1 MSSLNIL
8 TGKQREELHKAIFQ
22 YVSNQCI
29 SVEEDED
36 IIDRLRLLLNVPPN
50 INDNVISNYLE
61 KKWTSVLR
69 LQNKLVDLEKEN
81 TELKEL
87 INSNSYV
94 GKRPFALKDKLEWLP
109 EQPHTSFTLQYH
121 QMAQSVS
128 IHPYLSI
135 TIAGCSDGSLILWN
149 LANFEI
155 SLPEKIIK
163 AHTRGI
169 NHITWSKKP
178 VDLSSASEVSIRSTP
193 TYLMATCSLD
203 TSIKIWDAE
212 TFDNVRTLTG
222 HDHTVSSAVFSRLK
236 PSLLYTVSR
245 DRTTKAWDLCTG
257 LCLRT
262 FVGHS
267 DWVRDIDTVPLNS
280 TEEMVSLYE
289 DNDFVLTCSNDQ
301 SVRLS
306 HARSGNGICLLLG
319 HTHVVERA
327 KFLPL
332 QSNLII
338 DGFLER
344 NSALFPFLA
353 GGMLHDSMYA
363 NVLGYK
369 YCVTCAR
376 DNTIKLWMLPP
387 ASISTEGMPQTTDF
401 NEGEGWLITELIGHK
416 SWVRS
421 LSIHPNGRY
430 IISGGDDRDI
440 FIWDLETLNSR
451 GRVEVIKILS
461 SHVGFINDT
470 EFAQVTEDHSSHEE
484 GTGLNDEAKK
494 RISEKVVEHM
504 RCIFLSCATDNTVK
518 VWC

>member
-1 MSSLNIL
+1 MSNIL
-8 TGKQREELHKAIFQ
+8 TRKQREELHKAIFQ

-29 SVEEDED
+29 SVEDED
-36 IIDRLRLLLNVPPN
+36 IIDRLQLLLNVPPN
-50 INDNVISNYLE
+50 VNNSIIPNYLE

-81 TELKEL
+81 TGLKEL
-87 INSNSYV
+87 VNSNSYV
-94 GKRPFALKDKLEWLP
+94 GESPFALKDKFEWLP
-109 EQPHTSFTLQYH
+109 KKLHTSFTLQYH

-128 IHPYLSI
+128 IHPYLSVV
-135 TIAGCSDGSLILWN
+135 IAGCSDGSLILWN
-149 LANFEI
+149 LANFEV

-163 AHTRGI
+163 AHTRSI
-169 NHITWSKKP
+169 NNIAWSKKP
-178 VDLSSASEVSIRSTP
+178 VDLSNSSEVSILSTP

-203 TSIKIWDAE
+203 SSIKIWDAE
-212 TFDNVRTLTG
+212 TFDNIRTLTG
-222 HDHTVSSAVFSRLK
+222 HDHTVSSAVFSSLK
-236 PSLLYTVSR
+236 PSLLYSVSR
-245 DRTTKAWDLCTG
+245 DRTTKTWDLCTG
-257 LCLRT
+257 LCIRT

-267 DWVRDIDTVPLNS
+267 DWVRDIDAIPLNS
-280 TEEMVSLYE
+280 AEGSASIYE
-289 DNDFVLTCSNDQ
+289 GNDFVLTCSNDQ

-306 HARSGNGICLLLG
+306 HARSGNGISLLLG

-344 NSALFPFLA
+344 NSGSFPFL
-353 GGMLHDSMYA
+353 GGGVLNDPMYS

-369 YCVTCAR
+369 YCVTCGR
-376 DNTIKLWMLPP
+376 DNTIRLWMLPP
-387 ASISTEGMPQTTDF
+387 ASISTEGMPLTTDF

-421 LSIHPNGRY
+421 LSIHPNGRHL
-430 IISGGDDRDI
+430 ISGGDDRDI
-440 FIWDLETLNSR
+440 FIWDLETLNSK
-451 GRVEVIKILS
+451 GRVEIIHILS

-470 EFAQVTEDHSSHEE
+470 EFAQVALDTSNHQDITGLSHE
-484 GTGLNDEAKK
+484 T
-494 RISEKVVEHM
+494 EKNFPESILKHM
-504 RCIFLSCATDNTVK
+504 RCIFLSCATDNTIK